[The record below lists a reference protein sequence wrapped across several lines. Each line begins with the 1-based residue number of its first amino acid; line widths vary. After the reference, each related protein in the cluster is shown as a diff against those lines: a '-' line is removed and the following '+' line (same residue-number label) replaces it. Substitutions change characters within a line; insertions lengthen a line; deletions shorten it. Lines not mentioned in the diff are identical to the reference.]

1 MVIDCDDIYFVSEN
15 IMETDR
21 KVRKVVNY
29 YRKNVLKKYFQIWK
43 KYSDHKQYLTGKSVQ
58 ILPNSY
64 FNSKV
69 HN

>member
-1 MVIDCDDIYFVSEN
+1 
-15 IMETDR
+15 METDR
-21 KVRKVVNY
+21 KVRTVVNY